1 MNEAIILI
9 GSNIHPQ
16 NNIRDCLVLLMDS
29 VTVIARSQIWRT
41 KSFGSEGPDFLNL
54 AIRVNTDLHEKQL
67 KESILKKIEDRLG
80 RVRLSDKNAPRT
92 IDLDTI
98 IFNDVVIDDDLWEK
112 VFIAV
117 PVAELK
123 PSLCYPDSTRNLMG
137 IAKKLKSSEQAELF
151 IPPAGFFPY

>member
-9 GSNIHPQ
+9 GSNIHPKQ
-16 NNIRDCLVLLMDS
+16 NIRDCLFLLMEN
-29 VTVIARSQIWRT
+29 VTVVARSQIWRT

-54 AIRVNTDLHEKQL
+54 AIKVTTILNKKQL
-67 KESILKKIEDRLG
+67 KVSVLRKIEDRLG
-80 RVRLSDKNAPRT
+80 RVHLSNKNAPRT

-98 IFNDVVIDDDLWEK
+98 IFNDVIIDDELWEK
-112 VFIAV
+112 VFIAL

-123 PSLCYPDSTRNLMG
+123 PFLCYPNSTKNLKE
-137 IAKKLKSSEQAELF
+137 IAKELKSSGQAELF

>member
-9 GSNIHPQ
+9 GSNIDPE

-29 VTVIARSQIWRT
+29 VTVVARSQIWRT
-41 KSFGSEGPDFLNL
+41 KSFGSKGPDFLNL
-54 AIRVNTDLHEKQL
+54 AITVNTNLYEKQL
-67 KESILKKIEDRLG
+67 KVSILRKIEDQLE
-80 RVRLSDKNAPRT
+80 RVRLSNKNAPRT

-98 IFNDVVIDDDLWEK
+98 IFNDVIIDNEVWQK
-112 VFIAV
+112 AFIAV

-123 PSLCYPDSTRNLMG
+123 PSLCYPDSTRNLKD
-137 IAKKLKSSEQAELF
+137 IANELKSSEQAELY

>member
-16 NNIRDCLVLLMDS
+16 ENIRDCLFLLMDR
-29 VTVIARSQIWRT
+29 VTVVSRSQIWKT

-54 AIRVNTDLHEKQL
+54 AIKVNTDLNEKQL
-67 KESILKKIEDRLG
+67 KESILRKIEDRLG

-98 IFNDVVIDDDLWEK
+98 IFNDVIIDDELWEK
-112 VFIAV
+112 VFVAV

-123 PSLCYPDSTRNLMG
+123 PSLCYPDSTRNLKG
-137 IAKKLKSSEQAELF
+137 IAKDLKSSEQAELY

>member
-16 NNIRDCLVLLMDS
+16 NNLKECLILLMDS
-29 VTVIARSQIWRT
+29 VTVITRSQIWRT

-54 AIRVNTDLHEKQL
+54 AIKVKTILNKNQL
-67 KESILKKIEDRLG
+67 KVSVLRKIEDRLG
-80 RVRLSDKNAPRT
+80 RVRSSNKNAPRT

-98 IFNDVVIDDDLWEK
+98 IFNNMILDNELWEK

-117 PVAELK
+117 PLAELE
-123 PSLCYPDSTRNLMG
+123 PSLRHPSSVSNIKE
-137 IAKKLKSSEQAELF
+137 IAEELKCSEQIELF
-151 IPPAGFFPY
+151 VPPEGFFPY